1 MGGDPLACPL
11 PVLKLLFG
19 PSPMDFI
26 CFSSAECVRKFF
38 SCFEF
43 EEMPLQ
49 ENSCSILFFCLLF
62 FLTLEVKI
70 ALFLILN

>member
-1 MGGDPLACPL
+1 MVDGRRPLGMPFASAQTL
-11 PVLKLLFG
+11 VWA
-19 PSPMDFI
+19 SPMDFI

-49 ENSCSILFFCLLF
+49 EGLLMKILVLSCFFVCCF
-62 FLTLEVKI
+62 F
-70 ALFLILN
+70 